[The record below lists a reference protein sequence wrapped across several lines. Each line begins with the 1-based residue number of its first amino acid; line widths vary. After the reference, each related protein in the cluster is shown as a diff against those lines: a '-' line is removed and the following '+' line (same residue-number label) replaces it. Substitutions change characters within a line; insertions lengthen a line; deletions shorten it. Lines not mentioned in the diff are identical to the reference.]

1 MALYSY
7 KAIDGR
13 GKSLMGQIEAI
24 NLIDLELRLQRMGLD
39 LIVGGPARKRA
50 SMFKGAIKRPELI
63 NFCFHLEQL
72 TAAGVPILESLT
84 DLRDSVEN
92 PRFREVISG
101 LIESIQGGQN
111 LSGSMADYTDVFP
124 AVFASLIRAGE
135 ETGRM
140 SQVLKSLAENLKWE
154 DELIAQT
161 KKLMMYPAFVG
172 SIVLA
177 ELPADAAALAAQRGY
192 LPDRIPLLKRIGAMS
207 PQQVCIEKRIVRIDG
222 KWNPLWQDVRMEE
235 LASAKRPMTDF
246 FIGYWWA
253 VLAAPVIAFF
263 GIRLAL
269 KRSPAFR
276 YRFDDY
282 KLRLPLLGPIQRKI
296 ILSRFASIF
305 AMMYSAGITILDC
318 IKSSEEIAG
327 NLVIKQGLERAG
339 QQIAEGKNVSTAF
352 QDVGL
357 FPPLV
362 IRMLR
367 VGESSG
373 KLDNALLNVSY
384 FYNRDVKDA
393 IGKVEVM
400 IEPAMTVIL
409 GALLGWVMLSVLG
422 PIYDSIS
429 KIKF

>member
-13 GKSLMGQIEAI
+13 GRSLMGQIEAI

-39 LIVGGPARKRA
+39 LIIGGPASRRA
-50 SMFKGAIKRPELI
+50 NMFKGAIGRPELI

-72 TAAGVPILESLT
+72 TSAGVAILEALT

-92 PRFREVISG
+92 QRFREIIGG
-101 LIESIQGGQN
+101 LIESIQGGQG
-111 LSGSMADYTDVFP
+111 LSQAMADYTDVFP
-124 AVFASLIRAGE
+124 KVFASLIRAGE

-140 SQVLKSLAENLKWE
+140 SQVLQSLAENLKWE
-154 DELIAQT
+154 DELITQT

-177 ELPADAAALAAQRGY
+177 VTMFLMIY
-192 LPDRIPLLKRIGAMS
+192 LVPQMIGFIKGTGQAIPLSTRILM
-207 PQQVCIEKRIVRIDG
+207 QVSG
-222 KWNPLWQDVRMEE
+222 
-235 LASAKRPMTDF
+235 F
-246 FIGYWWA
+246 FINYWWV
-253 VLAAPVIAFF
+253 VLFAPVAVVF
-263 GIRLAL
+263 GIRFAL
-269 KRSPAFR
+269 KRSPAFC
-276 YRFDDY
+276 YKFDDF
-282 KLRLPLLGPIQRKI
+282 KLRVPLLGSIQRKI

-305 AMMYSAGITILDC
+305 AMMYSAGITILDA
-318 IKSSEEIAG
+318 IKTSEEIAG
-327 NLVIKQGLERAG
+327 NLVIKEGLARAG

-393 IGKVEVM
+393 IGRVEVM

-422 PIYDSIS
+422 PIYDTIS
-429 KIKF
+429 KVKF

>member
-7 KAIDGR
+7 KAIDGH

-39 LIVGGPARKRA
+39 LIVGGPAKRRT
-50 SMFKGAIKRPELI
+50 SMFKGAIGRPELI

-72 TAAGVPILESLT
+72 SSAGVPILESLI

-92 PRFREVISG
+92 PRFREVIAG
-101 LIESIQGGQN
+101 LLESIQGGQN
-111 LSGSMADYTDVFP
+111 LSSAMADYTDVFP
-124 AVFASLIRAGE
+124 VVFASLIRAGE
-135 ETGRM
+135 ETGRL

-172 SIVLA
+172 SIVFAVTLF
-177 ELPADAAALAAQRGY
+177 LMIY
-192 LPDRIPLLKRIGAMS
+192 LVPQMLGFIKSSGQEIPLQTVILIHVS
-207 PQQVCIEKRIVRIDG
+207 
-222 KWNPLWQDVRMEE
+222 N
-235 LASAKRPMTDF
+235 F
-246 FIGYWWA
+246 FIDFWWA
-253 VLAAPVIAFF
+253 VLIAPVIAVVA
-263 GIRLAL
+263 INLAL
-269 KRSPAFR
+269 KRSPKFR

-282 KLRLPLLGPIQRKI
+282 KLRIPLLGPIQRKI

-318 IKSSEEIAG
+318 IKTSEEIAG
-327 NLVIKQGLERAG
+327 NLVIKEGLQRAG